1 MDEFPSML
9 KGAVLHPHARLLEAC
24 RLRAVLTAAPGRERE
39 VERGRERSRERER
52 EVEREREGGGRQ
64 KMLLK
69 CEMRERDIHTPKNTQ
84 AQAPLGDDI
93 RDKLHDADARD
104 NGGGAEDANSR
115 VVYRRRNLGRL
126 G

>member
-1 MDEFPSML
+1 MGGRHVWEQ
-9 KGAVLHPHARLLEAC
+9 KRK
-24 RLRAVLTAAPGRERE
+24 RGRERE
-39 VERGRERSRERER
+39 VERGRER
-52 EVEREREGGGRQ
+52 EVEREREGGVRQ